1 MSRKNV
7 YLAVLSSVLIS
18 GVAISEPEVT
28 GKITIEAASY
38 TENEFTQDAYAY
50 NNSAAQI
57 GATSSHGSDNM
68 KSEVSGRIYIDGNL
82 EEIDSTY
89 HIELQAFSDDE
100 AVANYQ
106 DNESYTQ
113 RDGLREA
120 YIDTSYEDWLIRA
133 GKQQVVWG
141 TADGMKLLDNIN
153 PTDFSEMAQN
163 QMEDSRIPVWMLN
176 AEKTLEDGGNFQFII
191 SQPKE
196 NIFAG
201 LNRNISTAERA
212 NLTPSLSASKDIAAT
227 SHDQGHPFILKGV
240 DSITGR
246 SNGFL
251 NLVPDLGSVA
261 SMFGAAFGTDAGS
274 DGYAGLDP
282 DLHGAT
288 DFFTVGSFNTSSS
301 KLAALSTQYGQVV
314 GGYGGANSAGDDGFD
329 DLVFGT
335 TGFWTAGA
343 GSGSYYTGQ
352 QALQGFANFHN
363 ISNLLNTD
371 SKINSVF
378 EYMNRTPFTTFD
390 AFVGATSKY
399 KYKMPDSSK
408 DQDYSMRYKNT
419 TSDGLNYSLNY
430 SYAYDKNP
438 IINLSW
444 EDGSGNALNACR
456 KTHASD
462 LPDGVNSGNTH
473 LVLTTAACTAA
484 TANQNSTVGGGAGYN
499 GVSST
504 KHGVLVFEQE
514 VKRVHNIGGSFDMAI
529 ETDTLGPVVIRG
541 EAVYQKD
548 TYSPVMDKGALSIGD
563 LTSAL
568 TMRKGDRFKYVLGAD
583 ITALTNMMVSM
594 QFIQDKN
601 LDYIDSKVDFD
612 GSTSCAVVNCGV
624 YTTDYATMH
633 LTNGFNKAAKDKNFY
648 SLYLSKPY
656 GESGQHRWNNITIFE
671 ETGGYWNRLDTEY
684 TLDDNTVLTGEINS
698 YWGDEN
704 TQFGQLKTSSNVQVG
719 LKYSF

>member
-1 MSRKNV
+1 
-7 YLAVLSSVLIS
+7 
-18 GVAISEPEVT
+18 
-28 GKITIEAASY
+28 
-38 TENEFTQDAYAY
+38 
-50 NNSAAQI
+50 
-57 GATSSHGSDNM
+57 
-68 KSEVSGRIYIDGNL
+68 
-82 EEIDSTY
+82 
-89 HIELQAFSDDE
+89 
-100 AVANYQ
+100 
-106 DNESYTQ
+106 
-113 RDGLREA
+113 
-120 YIDTSYEDWLIRA
+120 
-133 GKQQVVWG
+133 
-141 TADGMKLLDNIN
+141 
-153 PTDFSEMAQN
+153 
-163 QMEDSRIPVWMLN
+163 
-176 AEKTLEDGGNFQFII
+176 
-191 SQPKE
+191 
-196 NIFAG
+196 
-201 LNRNISTAERA
+201 
-212 NLTPSLSASKDIAAT
+212 
-227 SHDQGHPFILKGV
+227 
-240 DSITGR
+240 
-246 SNGFL
+246 
-251 NLVPDLGSVA
+251 
-261 SMFGAAFGTDAGS
+261 
-274 DGYAGLDP
+274 
-282 DLHGAT
+282 
-288 DFFTVGSFNTSSS
+288 
-301 KLAALSTQYGQVV
+301 
-314 GGYGGANSAGDDGFD
+314 
-329 DLVFGT
+329 
-335 TGFWTAGA
+335 
-343 GSGSYYTGQ
+343 
-352 QALQGFANFHN
+352 
-363 ISNLLNTD
+363 
-371 SKINSVF
+371 
-378 EYMNRTPFTTFD
+378 
-390 AFVGATSKY
+390 
-399 KYKMPDSSK
+399 MPDSSK

-419 TSDGLNYSLNY
+419 TSDGVNYSLNY

-456 KTHASD
+456 KTHS
-462 LPDGVNSGNTH
+462 LGSGNTH

-514 VKRVHNIGGSFDMAI
+514 VKRVHNMGGSFDMAI

-548 TYSPVMDKGALSIGD
+548 TYSPVMDRGALSIGD

-612 GSTSCAVVNCGV
+612 GSTSCTVVNCGV